1 MEARW
6 PVIIDDHELRIQ
18 PLRYR
23 DRNTWEKVRRANR
36 EWLEPWEATRPAIDQ
51 IEPLPT
57 YYQMVRHY
65 NREGRAGRQMAFA
78 IWLKQ
83 DGVDRFIGQITLGG
97 IVLGAYRGAHIGYW
111 IDQGHANLGYTTRA
125 VKAVTHFAFKELRL
139 HRIEINLR
147 PENHASTKVA
157 EKAGYYFEGIRE
169 RYLHIDGD
177 WRNHLTFIQENPENF
192 NEEKHSNTNI

>member
-1 MEARW
+1 MAGPW
-6 PVIIDDHELRIQ
+6 PVIISDRELLIR

-23 DRNTWEKVRRANR
+23 DKSAWEKVRRANR

-51 IEPLPT
+51 LEVLPT

-78 IWLKQ
+78 IWLNQ
-83 DGVDRFIGQITLGG
+83 NGVERFVGQITLGG

-111 IDQGHANLGYTTRA
+111 IDQGCANLGYMTRT
-125 VKAVTHFAFKELRL
+125 VKAVSDFAFKELKL

-147 PENHASTKVA
+147 PENHASKKVA
-157 EKAGYYFEGIRE
+157 EKAGYYFEGMRE

-192 NEEKHSNTNI
+192 N